1 MISTLPHQE
10 RTVTLDSPPGIV
22 QGIYGITH
30 RDQITF
36 LYMSPTVATLIR
48 TFHRSP
54 I

>member
-22 QGIYGITH
+22 QGVYGITH